1 MTSFSLNHTTLLLYS
16 TCLTSHFVMKIS
28 FAKYSLELKH
38 QFTISYSSRKS
49 TPIVLI
55 KIEHDG
61 FVGYGEASL
70 PPYLTETQE
79 SVINLLKLMSL
90 KPSNFFI

>member
-1 MTSFSLNHTTLLLYS
+1 
-16 TCLTSHFVMKIS
+16 MKIS

-61 FVGYGEASL
+61 FAGYGEASL

-79 SVINLLKLMSL
+79 SVINYLKLISRIDTDCSVH
-90 KPSNFFI
+90 KR